1 MLSMLAEGSKAT
13 GTFKLA
19 EAGMAAQD
27 KLTMNETKNT
37 LNMIGV
43 AVD

>member
-1 MLSMLAEGSKAT
+1 MVAEGSKAT
-13 GTFKLA
+13 GAFKLA
-19 EAGMAAQD
+19 EAGMTAQD
-27 KLTMNETKNT
+27 KLRISETKNT